1 MKNKTTE
8 IKQLQSFS
16 KILKICFFII
26 FVFLNTFLVQG
37 QLKGVQ
43 YFVKD
48 RNLPVNN
55 GGYISLSL
63 FNDPSIYYDNNKV
76 GISIK
81 NATSDVL
88 EVEIEFSASSI
99 GGRKE
104 TWKAGPGKGGNII
117 NPGKTLGGEENYC
130 QFDFVLN
137 NKISPFKN
145 DPKINPVSGMEYRII
160 KIVNISENE
169 RKQAKEKAAKEK
181 QQHDLAA
188 KNAKAKQDAL
198 AKQAS
203 LDEQKQN
210 AEKEAVARQENARQA
225 NKKLQQQKDYTRQA
239 NIQEQERKEAQ
250 QADYNRRVA
259 AEAERKKTYYDNQK
273 RTTNNYINKQYAAMQ
288 SDLNDMDALKEKL
301 NGMILKDSKDNSSDE
316 DDERERENR
325 RNENKRKAAEKES
338 KDQLTSNRKS
348 LLDKIPQ
355 ATMPVSSQTKNA
367 NEVYFFIYSCD
378 YYSLSNDNPV
388 IYLSNIFT
396 VGKYGDDTWPFIDK
410 VKEKIALANKGLNYK
425 LSGFYLTKEEADG
438 ELQELVNNAY
448 KYDIT
453 VKNVFY
459 TYAKTTTKTN
469 SDTDFWGNKTTTK
482 EQQVKAEVS
491 KQQNAS
497 KAEYDD
503 WGNPIA
509 KKTEQPKATTAKK
522 SASTKTTTTTKVEY
536 DDWGNPIKK

>member
-1 MKNKTTE
+1 MKNKTT
-8 IKQLQSFS
+8 KVKRLQSFP
-16 KILKICFFII
+16 KILKICFFINFI
-26 FVFLNTFLVQG
+26 LLNTFLVQG

-43 YFVKD
+43 YFMKD
-48 RNLPVNN
+48 RNLPVNS
-55 GGYISLSL
+55 GGYILLSL
-63 FNDPSIYYDNNKV
+63 FNDPGIYYDNNKV

-104 TWKAGPGKGGNII
+104 TWTAGSSSKGGTII

-130 QFDFVLN
+130 QYDFALN
-137 NKISPFKN
+137 NKNSPFKN

-169 RKQAKEKAAKEK
+169 RKEAKEKAATEK
-181 QQHDLAA
+181 QQQELAE
-188 KNAKAKQDAL
+188 KNAQAKQDAL

-210 AEKEAVARQENARQA
+210 AEKEATARQEKARRA
-225 NKKLQQQKDYTRQA
+225 NEKVQQQNDYTRQA
-239 NIQEQERKEAQ
+239 NKQEQERKEAQ
-250 QADYNRRVA
+250 QEDYKRRVD
-259 AEAERKKTYYDNQK
+259 AEAERKRDFNEKQKTA
-273 RTTNNYINKQYAAMQ
+273 TNNYINQQNAAVQ

-301 NGMILKDSKDNSSDE
+301 NSMMNKNTTNNSSDE

-325 RNENKRKAAEKES
+325 RNEYKRKTAEKES

-355 ATMPVSSQTKNA
+355 ATMPVYSQTKNA
-367 NEVYFFIYSCD
+367 SEVYFFIYSCD
-378 YYSLSNDNPV
+378 YFSLSNDNPM

-410 VKEKIALANKGLNYK
+410 VKEKIALANKGFNYK
-425 LSGFYLTKEEADG
+425 LSGFYLTKEAADG

-448 KYDIT
+448 KYDLTI
-453 VKNVFY
+453 KNVFC
-459 TYAKTTTKTN
+459 TYAKTKTN
-469 SDTDFWGNKTTTK
+469 SDTDFWGNKTTSK
-482 EQQVKAEVS
+482 EQQVKTEVS
-491 KQQNAS
+491 KQQNTA

-509 KKTEQPKATTAKK
+509 KKTEQPKTTTAKK
-522 SASTKTTTTTKVEY
+522 TSSSKATATTKVEY